1 MSKAK
6 IKFLKRLDKKLLC
19 PLCQS
24 VFKQPWQTSCGHQ
37 FCFECLQA
45 LLRVASPTCPI
56 DGNAITRDSSFHD
69 KCCEREVLDLLCF
82 CQYEARGCNWQ
93 GELRHVQAHGE
104 SCEYTDVVCRE
115 CKSLMERRLLE
126 HHKVNKC
133 INRRSQC
140 IYCGAEVRESA
151 LKDHFKTCTKFPINC
166 ILSCGKEA
174 IPRDLMKDHM
184 TVECPNSEVPCHF
197 TLYGCKFKGKRD
209 ELQRHVEASIKSH
222 LDFLNQSS
230 NELKVRGQEME
241 EGLARLQSKLSGC
254 GKQICRQNEQLAA
267 SNTSIQMQQTKISK
281 AEREI
286 CKQREDL
293 DKLLRDSKLVENTQG
308 FVVSLQMDEILE
320 TLRENETK
328 ATQLKSELSRLSS
341 KIPNPY
347 EPRRVHDLATDHRLE
362 RAENQLS
369 SHETQL
375 SENSLQI
382 EMLETTSYDG
392 FYIWKI
398 DHYSR
403 KYQDALSERTASI
416 YSPPFYVG
424 RFGYKVSVRLD
435 PNGDGIGKGTH
446 ISLFFVVIRGEYD
459 AILPWPFVQKVYF
472 RLVDQDKIRD
482 IVETYHPDPN
492 RSSTKR
498 PTSDMNIASGFPT
511 FVSQVEVRKGGYI
524 RGDTIFIKVTVDM
537 ANPHG
542 ELAR

>member
-1 MSKAK
+1 
-6 IKFLKRLDKKLLC
+6 
-19 PLCQS
+19 
-24 VFKQPWQTSCGHQ
+24 
-37 FCFECLQA
+37 
-45 LLRVASPTCPI
+45 
-56 DGNAITRDSSFHD
+56 
-69 KCCEREVLDLLCF
+69 
-82 CQYEARGCNWQ
+82 
-93 GELRHVQAHGE
+93 
-104 SCEYTDVVCRE
+104 
-115 CKSLMERRLLE
+115 
-126 HHKVNKC
+126 
-133 INRRSQC
+133 
-140 IYCGAEVRESA
+140 
-151 LKDHFKTCTKFPINC
+151 
-166 ILSCGKEA
+166 
-174 IPRDLMKDHM
+174 
-184 TVECPNSEVPCHF
+184 
-197 TLYGCKFKGKRD
+197 
-209 ELQRHVEASIKSH
+209 
-222 LDFLNQSS
+222 
-230 NELKVRGQEME
+230 ME

-286 CKQREDL
+286 CEQREDL

-320 TLRENETK
+320 TLKENETK
-328 ATQLKSELSRLSS
+328 ATQLKRELSRLSS

-382 EMLETTSYDG
+382 EMLEATSYDG

-446 ISLFFVVIRGEYD
+446 ISLFFVVMRGEYD
-459 AILPWPFVQKVYF
+459 AILPWPFVQKVHF

-492 RSSTKR
+492 SSSTKR
-498 PTSDMNIASGFPT
+498 PTSDMNIASGSPT

-524 RGDTIFIKVTVDM
+524 RGDTMFIKVTVDM
-537 ANPHG
+537 ANPPG

>member
-1 MSKAK
+1 
-6 IKFLKRLDKKLLC
+6 
-19 PLCQS
+19 
-24 VFKQPWQTSCGHQ
+24 
-37 FCFECLQA
+37 
-45 LLRVASPTCPI
+45 
-56 DGNAITRDSSFHD
+56 
-69 KCCEREVLDLLCF
+69 
-82 CQYEARGCNWQ
+82 
-93 GELRHVQAHGE
+93 
-104 SCEYTDVVCRE
+104 
-115 CKSLMERRLLE
+115 
-126 HHKVNKC
+126 
-133 INRRSQC
+133 
-140 IYCGAEVRESA
+140 
-151 LKDHFKTCTKFPINC
+151 
-166 ILSCGKEA
+166 
-174 IPRDLMKDHM
+174 
-184 TVECPNSEVPCHF
+184 
-197 TLYGCKFKGKRD
+197 
-209 ELQRHVEASIKSH
+209 
-222 LDFLNQSS
+222 
-230 NELKVRGQEME
+230 ME

-286 CKQREDL
+286 CEQREDL

-308 FVVSLQMDEILE
+308 FVVSLQMGEILE

-328 ATQLKSELSRLSS
+328 ATQLKRELSRLSS

-347 EPRRVHDLATDHRLE
+347 EPRRVHDFATDHRLE

-446 ISLFFVVIRGEYD
+446 ISLFFVVMRGEYD
-459 AILPWPFVQKVYF
+459 AILPWPFVQKVHF

-482 IVETYHPDPN
+482 IVKTYHPDPN
-492 RSSTKR
+492 SSSTKR
-498 PTSDMNIASGFPT
+498 PTSDINIASVSPT

-524 RGDTIFIKVTVDM
+524 RGDTMFIKVTVDM
-537 ANPHG
+537 ANPPEVNTKIDLTKKNG
-542 ELAR
+542 RYLRYS